1 MKIAF
6 HGVTIADPR
15 SEFNGK
21 QVDVLISDGVVS
33 EIVEHSSDR
42 RYSDDVDVKNCAGVF
57 LSPGWLDMKA
67 NFREPGYE
75 QKETIESG
83 QAAAA

>member
-21 QVDVLISDGVVS
+21 QVDVLISDG
-33 EIVEHSSDR
+33 SSIP
-42 RYSDDVDVKNCAGVF
+42 S
-57 LSPGWLDMKA
+57 
-67 NFREPGYE
+67 
-75 QKETIESG
+75 
-83 QAAAA
+83 